1 MFLGNRIGGERR
13 PMMAFEQKNSQNIG
27 NEGDSAGFSRRD
39 FFKLLAGS
47 AVSLAVLDQA
57 TAAVYQSIT
66 ALNQKYLGDESPD
79 GLYWDGIRSQFLFE
93 DGLVMMN
100 NGTVGP
106 MPKPVFNTLMRYFRL
121 QATNPFDV
129 YNFLP
134 TFQEGTKA
142 KLAAFIHASP
152 EEVVLSHNT
161 TEGLNFVTSGLD
173 MKAGDEVVVSNMEH
187 PGAINPWKLK
197 EKRYG
202 IVIKEVPFGVPTKSV
217 DEVVG
222 SIAAAI
228 TPRTKII
235 SLGHTVFITGLI
247 TPFKEISQMA
257 REKGVLVMADSAHGL
272 GMLNLDMKEMGID
285 FFASSPYKWLG
296 APTGI
301 GLFYVRKE
309 SQDKLW
315 PTIVT
320 GGWDTYKDARKFE
333 THGQDAD
340 ALVFALDEAMNFQNA
355 IGRARIERRIK
366 ALAAFLK
373 QELRKVPGVKLHTPD
388 DPYLSAGLTAFSLEG
403 VDPAK
408 IVDYVREKY
417 NLVVRTIGN
426 KDAGTL
432 AVRVSTPIYITR
444 HDIENLVEG
453 VRTLAAHHA

>member
-1 MFLGNRIGGERR
+1 
-13 PMMAFEQKNSQNIG
+13 MAFQQKQLQVME
-27 NEGDSAGFSRRD
+27 NETGSPGLTRRG
-39 FFKLLAGS
+39 FFKFLAGS
-47 AVSLAVLDQA
+47 AISLAALDKA

-79 GLYWDGIRSQFLFE
+79 GLYWDGVRSQFLFE

-106 MPKPVFNTLMRYFRL
+106 MPKPVFNTLIRYFKL
-121 QATNPFDV
+121 QATNPYDV

-134 TFQEGTKA
+134 SFREETRA

-152 EEVVLSHNT
+152 EEVVLTHNT
-161 TEGLNFVTSGLD
+161 TEGLNFVTAGLD
-173 MKAGDEVVVSNMEH
+173 MKEGDEVIISNMEH

-197 EKRYG
+197 EKRHG
-202 IVIKEVPFGVPTKSV
+202 IVIKEVPFGLPPKSV
-217 DEVVG
+217 DEIVG
-222 SIAAAI
+222 SIAAAV

-247 TPFKEISQMA
+247 TPFKELSRMA
-257 REKGVLVMADSAHGL
+257 HEKGLLVLADSAHGL
-272 GMLNLDMKEMGID
+272 GMLDLNMKELGID

-301 GLFYVRKE
+301 GLFFVRKE
-309 SQDKLW
+309 AQDKLW

-333 THGQDAD
+333 AHGQDAD
-340 ALVFALDEAMNFQNA
+340 ALIFALDEALNFQNA
-355 IGRARIERRIK
+355 IGRTRIERRIK
-366 ALAAFLK
+366 ALAGFFK
-373 QELRKVPGVKLHTPD
+373 QELRKVPGVKIHTPD
-388 DPYLSAGLTAFSLEG
+388 DPYLSGGLTAFSLEG

-417 NLVVRTIGN
+417 NIVVRTIGN

-432 AVRVSTPIYITR
+432 AVRVSTPIYVTR
-444 HDIENLVEG
+444 RDIENLVEG
-453 VRTLAAHHA
+453 VRTLAAHRA

>member
-1 MFLGNRIGGERR
+1 
-13 PMMAFEQKNSQNIG
+13 MAGQRNIHTT
-27 NEGDSAGFSRRD
+27 EEDRQDTAGFSRRD
-39 FFKLLAGS
+39 FFKVLAGS
-47 AVSLAVLDQA
+47 AVTLAALDKA
-57 TAAVYQSIT
+57 TAGVYQSIT
-66 ALNQKYLGDESPD
+66 ALNKSYLGDESPD
-79 GLYWDGIRSQFLFE
+79 GLYWEGIRSQFLFE

-121 QATNPFDV
+121 QATNPYDV

-134 TFQEGTKA
+134 TFREGTRA
-142 KLAAFIHASP
+142 KLAAFIHAAP

-161 TEGLNFVTSGLD
+161 TEGLNFVTVGLD
-173 MKAGDEVVVSNMEH
+173 MKEGDEVVVSNMEH
-187 PGAINPWKLK
+187 PGSINPWKLK
-197 EKRYG
+197 QKRYG

-228 TPRTKII
+228 TPRTRII
-235 SLGHTVFITGLI
+235 SLGHTVYVTGLI
-247 TPFKEISQMA
+247 TPFKEISKMA

-272 GMLNLDMKEMGID
+272 GMLDLNMAEMGID

-301 GLFYVRKE
+301 GLFFVRKE
-309 SQDKLW
+309 TQDKLW

-340 ALVFALDEAMNFQNA
+340 ALVFALDEALNFQNA

-366 ALAAFLK
+366 SLAGLLK
-373 QELRKVPGVKLHTPD
+373 QGLRKITGVKIHTPD
-388 DPYLSAGLTAFSLEG
+388 DPYLSGGLTAFSVEG
-403 VDPAK
+403 VEPER

-417 NLVVRTIGN
+417 NIVVRTIGS
-426 KDAGTL
+426 KEAGTS
-432 AVRVSTPIYITR
+432 AVRVSTPIYITTR
-444 HDIENLVEG
+444 DIDNLVEG
-453 VRTLAAHHA
+453 VRSLAAHRG

>member
-1 MFLGNRIGGERR
+1 
-13 PMMAFEQKNSQNIG
+13 MALQRKNSQDIE
-27 NEGDSAGFSRRD
+27 NEEDSAGLTRRD

-47 AVSLAVLDQA
+47 AVTLAALDKA

-66 ALNQKYLGDESPD
+66 ALNQKYPGDESPD
-79 GLYWDGIRSQFLFE
+79 GLYWDGIRSQYLFE

-106 MPKPVFNTLMRYFRL
+106 MPRPVLNTLMRYFKL
-121 QATNPFDV
+121 QATNPYDV

-134 TFQEGTKA
+134 TFQEETRA
-142 KLAAFIHASP
+142 KLAAFIQASP
-152 EEVVLSHNT
+152 EEVVFTHNT
-161 TEGLNFVTSGLD
+161 TEGLNFVTAGLD
-173 MKAGDEVVVSNMEH
+173 MKEGDEVIVSNMEH

-197 EKRYG
+197 EKRHG
-202 IVIKEVPFGVPTKSV
+202 IVIKEVPFGLPTKSV
-217 DEVVG
+217 DEVVS
-222 SIAAAI
+222 SIAAAV

-247 TPFKEISQMA
+247 TPLKEISRMA
-257 REKGVLVMADSAHGL
+257 REKGLLVLADSAHGL
-272 GMLNLDMKEMGID
+272 GMLNLNMKEMGID
-285 FFASSPYKWLG
+285 FFASSPYKWMG

-309 SQDKLW
+309 SQDRLW

-320 GGWDTYKDARKFE
+320 GGWDSYKDARKFE

-340 ALVFALDEAMNFQNA
+340 ALVFALDEALNFQNA
-355 IGRARIERRIK
+355 IGRSRIERRIK
-366 ALAAFLK
+366 AQASFLK
-373 QELRKVPGVKLHTPD
+373 QELRKVPGVKIHTPD
-388 DPYLSAGLTAFSLEG
+388 DPYLSGGLTAFSLEG
-403 VDPAK
+403 VDPGR

-417 NLVVRTIGN
+417 NIVVRTIGN

-453 VRTLAAHHA
+453 VRTLAAHRA